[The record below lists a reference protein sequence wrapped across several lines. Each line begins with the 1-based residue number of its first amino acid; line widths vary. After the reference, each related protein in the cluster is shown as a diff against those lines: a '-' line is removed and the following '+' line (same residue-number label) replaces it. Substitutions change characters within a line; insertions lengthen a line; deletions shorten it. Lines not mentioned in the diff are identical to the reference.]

1 MHHVMNWTHSTIVQL
16 QMTMPAGDDNKDEC
30 LRGRADDNK
39 DHDNELIDDIKQE
52 DGNIRLFNL
61 KKVGKNYDFK
71 Y

>member
-1 MHHVMNWTHSTIVQL
+1 MTIKMSVC
-16 QMTMPAGDDNKDEC
+16 G
-30 LRGRADDNK
+30 GRADENK
-39 DHDNELIDDIKQE
+39 DHDNELIEDIKQE